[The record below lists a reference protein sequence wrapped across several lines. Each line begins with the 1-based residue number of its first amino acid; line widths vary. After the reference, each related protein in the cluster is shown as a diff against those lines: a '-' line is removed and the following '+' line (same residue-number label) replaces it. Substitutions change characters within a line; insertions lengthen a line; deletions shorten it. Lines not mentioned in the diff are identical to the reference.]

1 MNSLKSVV
9 RIVRRRWWLWMP
21 VSGIGA
27 FFLIW
32 IIALASHWFASIF
45 QESFS
50 DASPELLFF
59 GLGLYGNI
67 LIAIAT
73 IGAPLAIWRGLAL
86 QKQSEAALKH
96 SEAALKHSDA
106 ALKQSDAALKQSEI
120 ALRQSE
126 ITQGGLLADRY
137 RTGVEMLGSKV
148 LSVRHGGIYVLE
160 RVAESDPFTYHIPAM
175 SVLSVFI
182 RDSHGKDEQD
192 GGQDNAIFDNE
203 QKELPPDVRTVL
215 EVIGRRS
222 SKQHQIESEK
232 KYMVNLRGTCLRRWK
247 PDAPTLGPYPDFSNV
262 DFSDADLS
270 QVDLSLMKC
279 ANSRFIRTN
288 LSGAWLIHTDL
299 SDASFLMAD
308 LSGTR
313 LARANLARANF
324 DWAKL
329 SKTNLGKAEG
339 LTQEQVS
346 SAKIDA
352 QHPPVLTDAVD
363 ANTKKPLIVPL
374 Q

>member
-27 FFLIW
+27 FSLIW

-45 QESFS
+45 RESFS
-50 DASPELLFF
+50 DASPEPLFF

-96 SEAALKHSDA
+96 SDA
-106 ALKQSDAALKQSEI
+106 ALKQSEAALKQSEI
-120 ALRQSE
+120 ALKQSE

-160 RVAESDPFTYHIPAM
+160 RMAESDPFTYHIPAM

-182 RDSHGKDEQD
+182 
-192 GGQDNAIFDNE
+192 
-203 QKELPPDVRTVL
+203 
-215 EVIGRRS
+215 
-222 SKQHQIESEK
+222 
-232 KYMVNLRGTCLRRWK
+232 
-247 PDAPTLGPYPDFSNV
+247 
-262 DFSDADLS
+262 
-270 QVDLSLMKC
+270 
-279 ANSRFIRTN
+279 SRFTWQR
-288 LSGAWLIHTDL
+288 
-299 SDASFLMAD
+299 
-308 LSGTR
+308 
-313 LARANLARANF
+313 
-324 DWAKL
+324 
-329 SKTNLGKAEG
+329 
-339 LTQEQVS
+339 
-346 SAKIDA
+346 
-352 QHPPVLTDAVD
+352 
-363 ANTKKPLIVPL
+363 
-374 Q
+374 